1 MRSARLLAAL
11 VCAVALLV
19 PAAAGASSAQGAAK
33 PHRDFLYAKIVK
45 LQDGSLSFRA
55 RIADYPN
62 GFVGLMK
69 KTCRTCTWNRVA
81 VRRTTDFGRIFM
93 AVTAPAQGRW
103 YWRYRTPETARF
115 AVTYSSTWYTFRR

>member
-19 PAAAGASSAQGAAK
+19 PGAAGASPVQGAAK
-33 PHRDFLYAKIVK
+33 PHRDFRYAKIVK

-69 KTCRTCTWNRVA
+69 KTCGTCTWNRVA
-81 VRRTTDFGRIFM
+81 VRRTTEFGRIFM